1 VRNPPHTLAIAG
13 GLALIAVLGAAVVGL
28 QIVRERRFPAV
39 EPAEQVL
46 YVRAPAV
53 MTRMALSFDAL
64 VADLYWIRAVQYYGG
79 RRLAE
84 RPGTSYD
91 LLYPLLDLTTSLD
104 PYFSIAY
111 RFGAFFLSEMAPGG
125 AGRPDLAVRLIEKAM
140 AAHPTRW
147 EYPHDAGFVYYRYGE
162 YDTAAE
168 WFERAA
174 GVPDAPDWLG
184 PLAAVTLATGGD
196 TSSSR
201 VLWTNLRESE
211 ADWIRRT
218 AEHRLLQLDAID
230 IIARLEALTADY
242 ERRVGDPPTRW
253 EDMVRA
259 GLLPAV
265 PVDPAGHPYVLNP
278 RLGDVTVSED
288 SPMWPLPTERPA

>member
-1 VRNPPHTLAIAG
+1 VPNPPHTLAVAG

-28 QIVRERRFPAV
+28 QIVRERRFAAV
-39 EPAEQVL
+39 EPAEQML
-46 YVRAPAV
+46 YVRSPAV

-64 VADLYWIRAVQYYGG
+64 AADLYWIRAVQYYGG

-84 RPGTSYD
+84 RPDKSYD

-111 RFGAFFLSEMAPGG
+111 RFGALFLSEMAPGG
-125 AGRPDLAVRLIEKAM
+125 AARPDLAVRLLEKAM

-147 EYPHDAGFVYYRYGE
+147 EYPYEVGFVYYRYGE
-162 YDTAAE
+162 YETAAE

-174 GVPDAPDWLG
+174 GVPGAVDWLR

-201 VLWTNLRESE
+201 ILWRSMLESE
-211 ADWIRRT
+211 AEWIRQT

-242 ERRVGDPPTRW
+242 ERRFGDPPTRW
-253 EDMVRA
+253 DEMVRA
-259 GLLPAV
+259 GMLPGV
-265 PVDPAGHPYVLNP
+265 PVDPAGHPYVLTP
-278 RLGDVTVSED
+278 GWGDVTVSEE